1 MDFKSPLT
9 LQCVLM
15 IIIMIDAVNVSSHID
30 GGRELLCES
39 ANRSRVCFHWMLNGQ
54 LVGLIEI
61 EDDGKKII
69 LEKGLPGKLVCQIH
83 HENNIGESSLIE
95 LECKEGDL
103 LKQPLFLYTLAACG
117 GGAIVLAV
125 IASLITFC
133 CLKSKQQFIPVPS
146 EEEKEEGLTM
156 SVISNEETKSPP
168 NGDHHEALSA
178 PDDSPPNPGSANEI
192 HKAYGVLGGSVF
204 LNVPG
209 FKVENQHEI
218 TWLKT
223 ASILVKVKNSTVKY
237 YREKEKYT
245 MFPNGT
251 LRIDR
256 LVKEDGGSYT
266 VRVYNDTG
274 LLQVE
279 ENLNVSFQE
288 IVSKPEIKWVCSQ
301 NSMKVTC
308 EVNQRNEPLFHLFRN
323 NKTLNYKPPIDANGI
338 WKIEYSSKSS
348 TAKFQCEV
356 KNHVSKKTADQEI
369 KCSVTLHYMLYGI
382 RLKIRSQILYRIN
395 SFGFSEVT
403 QAESLAHR
411 LYLRMLDIVLI
422 GSIAGGA
429 VVFVIFLALLI
440 YCIRKKRAERYE
452 EQDEEIPMKIRQAG
466 DESKYRELPQPPVH
480 APQKQPRQQQRLPPQ
495 SQTQY
500 QAGPPRPRPRTQQKS
515 PSHMK
520 ERP

>member
-1 MDFKSPLT
+1 MDFRGIFLAK
-9 LQCVLM
+9 C
-15 IIIMIDAVNVSSHID
+15 
-30 GGRELLCES
+30 
-39 ANRSRVCFHWMLNGQ
+39 
-54 LVGLIEI
+54 LVGLFSCV
-61 EDDGKKII
+61 K
-69 LEKGLPGKLVCQIH
+69 
-83 HENNIGESSLIE
+83 
-95 LECKEGDL
+95 
-103 LKQPLFLYTLAACG
+103 
-117 GGAIVLAV
+117 
-125 IASLITFC
+125 
-133 CLKSKQQFIPVPS
+133 
-146 EEEKEEGLTM
+146 
-156 SVISNEETKSPP
+156 
-168 NGDHHEALSA
+168 
-178 PDDSPPNPGSANEI
+178 GSANEI

-369 KCSVTLHYMLYGI
+369 KCS
-382 RLKIRSQILYRIN
+382 
-395 SFGFSEVT
+395 
-403 QAESLAHR
+403 
-411 LYLRMLDIVLI
+411 
-422 GSIAGGA
+422 
-429 VVFVIFLALLI
+429 
-440 YCIRKKRAERYE
+440 
-452 EQDEEIPMKIRQAG
+452 DEEIPMKIRQAG

>member
-1 MDFKSPLT
+1 MDFRGIFLAK
-9 LQCVLM
+9 C
-15 IIIMIDAVNVSSHID
+15 
-30 GGRELLCES
+30 
-39 ANRSRVCFHWMLNGQ
+39 
-54 LVGLIEI
+54 LVGLFSCV
-61 EDDGKKII
+61 K
-69 LEKGLPGKLVCQIH
+69 
-83 HENNIGESSLIE
+83 
-95 LECKEGDL
+95 
-103 LKQPLFLYTLAACG
+103 
-117 GGAIVLAV
+117 
-125 IASLITFC
+125 
-133 CLKSKQQFIPVPS
+133 
-146 EEEKEEGLTM
+146 
-156 SVISNEETKSPP
+156 
-168 NGDHHEALSA
+168 
-178 PDDSPPNPGSANEI
+178 GSANEI

-369 KCSVTLHYMLYGI
+369 KCSG
-382 RLKIRSQILYRIN
+382 
-395 SFGFSEVT
+395 
-403 QAESLAHR
+403 
-411 LYLRMLDIVLI
+411 MLDIVLI